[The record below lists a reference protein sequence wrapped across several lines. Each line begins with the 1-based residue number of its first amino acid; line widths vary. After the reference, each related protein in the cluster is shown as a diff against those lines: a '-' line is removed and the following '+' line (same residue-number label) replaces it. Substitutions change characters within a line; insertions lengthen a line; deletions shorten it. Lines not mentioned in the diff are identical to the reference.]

1 MVFEGL
7 DCLLSWVGPVV
18 TWGGK
23 LVLKLFRF
31 NVSDKFFGDFIVKS
45 EELGAEPAA
54 FQIFM
59 AMFESL
65 KQFMC

>member
-18 TWGGK
+18 TWGGQ
-23 LVLKLFRF
+23 LVLEVFRF
-31 NVSDKFFGDFIVKS
+31 NVSDEFFRDFIVKS

-59 AMFESL
+59 VIFRSL
-65 KQFMC
+65 EQFMC